1 MDIGAIN
8 KQHAESRK
16 VQNRILKWDD
26 KENPLAKL
34 GDHQISIINEIEEL
48 NTKAKTV
55 KKVNKHQ
62 NLMIFANISIFI

>member
-1 MDIGAIN
+1 MKMDIAAIN

-34 GDHQISIINEIEEL
+34 GDLQMDVINEIEEM
-48 NTKAKTV
+48 NTKAKTS
-55 KKVNKHQ
+55 KVNK
-62 NLMIFANISIFI
+62 N